1 MTTNRKDNPSDLE
14 PLPFYKLDLQIPSV
28 LMLQNLR
35 TLLLTVL
42 FLYFLGLRTQHL
54 KAEEIF
60 QQGDHCLAYQT
71 EETILL
77 FVDSVVVGKTCE
89 ISARVKR
96 EGKNTRF
103 VVSFPIRS
111 LDSGVGMRDDDVTE
125 ILSVESYPDIRFVSD
140 LLRDDQLE
148 SALTQGKT
156 KLAGVLEVA
165 GKSYKVQ
172 FPLKFSEQSGTWL
185 VTGKLVTSFSEF
197 GLKLPAVLGGVVAD
211 TSDYLE
217 LLVHLRFD
225 GVQGLLELQA
235 ASVSP

>member
-1 MTTNRKDNPSDLE
+1 
-14 PLPFYKLDLQIPSV
+14 
-28 LMLQNLR
+28 MLQNLR

-125 ILSVESYPDIRFVSD
+125 ILSVESHPDIRFVSD
-140 LLRDDQLE
+140 FLTGKQVDA
-148 SALTQGKT
+148 ALTQGTT
-156 KLAGVLEVA
+156 KLSGVLEVA
-165 GKSYKVQ
+165 GKSYKVLV
-172 FPLKFSEQSGTWL
+172 PLKLSEQSGTWL
-185 VTGKLVTSFSEF
+185 VTGKLVTSLTEF
-197 GLKLPAVLGGVVAD
+197 GLELPAMLGGVVAY
-211 TSDYLE
+211 THDYLE

-225 GVQGLLELQA
+225 RVQGLAELQA
-235 ASVSP
+235 ASMSQ

>member
-1 MTTNRKDNPSDLE
+1 
-14 PLPFYKLDLQIPSV
+14 
-28 LMLQNLR
+28 MLQNLR
-35 TLLLTVL
+35 TLILTIL
-42 FLYFLGLRTQHL
+42 FLCFIGLGTHHL

-60 QQGDHCLAYQT
+60 QQSDHCLAYQT

-103 VVSFPIRS
+103 YLSFPVRS
-111 LDSGVGMRDDDVTE
+111 LDSGVDMRDDDVTE
-125 ILSVESYPDIRFVSD
+125 ILSVESHPDIRFISE
-140 LLRDDQLE
+140 LLREEQLE

-185 VTGKLVTSFSEF
+185 ITCLLYTSPS
-197 GLKLPAVLGGVVAD
+197 PRD
-211 TSDYLE
+211 
-217 LLVHLRFD
+217 
-225 GVQGLLELQA
+225 GLLSRMPSSA
-235 ASVSP
+235 

>member
-1 MTTNRKDNPSDLE
+1 M
-14 PLPFYKLDLQIPSV
+14 PSV
-28 LMLQNLR
+28 LMVKNLR
-35 TLLLTVL
+35 NLLSTVL
-42 FLYFLGLRTQHL
+42 FLYLLGLGTQYL

-89 ISARVKR
+89 ISARVKS

-103 VVSFPIRS
+103 YVSFPVRS

-140 LLRDDQLE
+140 LLSEEQLK

-156 KLAGVLEVA
+156 NLAGVLEVA

-185 VTGKLVTSFSEF
+185 ITGKLVTSFSEF
-197 GLKLPAVLGGVVAD
+197 GLKLPAVLGGVIAD

-225 GVQGLLELQA
+225 GVQGLVELHA
-235 ASVSP
+235 TSLSP